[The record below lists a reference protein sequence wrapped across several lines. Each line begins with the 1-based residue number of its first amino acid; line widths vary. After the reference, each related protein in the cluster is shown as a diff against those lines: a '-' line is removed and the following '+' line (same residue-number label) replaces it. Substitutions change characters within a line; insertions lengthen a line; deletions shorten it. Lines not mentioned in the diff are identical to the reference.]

1 MISLT
6 TGQELKLSV
15 QNVDTTVT
23 TKSKTIRY
31 LNPLATN
38 SVDKNLTA
46 LARDLF
52 ANSQNTYKTTRGTID
67 IGYLSES

>member
-23 TKSKTIRY
+23 SKNKSIRY
-31 LNPLATN
+31 LNPLAAN
-38 SVDKNLTA
+38 SVDKNLTG

-52 ANSQNTYKTTRGTID
+52 ANSQNTYKSTRGTID
-67 IGYLSES
+67 IGYLNEN